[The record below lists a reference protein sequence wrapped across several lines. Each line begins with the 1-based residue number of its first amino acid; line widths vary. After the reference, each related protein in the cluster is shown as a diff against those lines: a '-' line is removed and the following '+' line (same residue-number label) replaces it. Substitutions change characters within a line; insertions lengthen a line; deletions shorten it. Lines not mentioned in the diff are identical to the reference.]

1 MFFFCLT
8 WKKVKFIQT
17 ATNFFFFN
25 AQQLFCL
32 FLFLY
37 FRYRKILALHVQGS
51 LVDEHLQ
58 WVGTSNV
65 VQHVQREHVE
75 LLKEG
80 KHWLIIS
87 LLIFINLIQ
96 KHWQLYFSFFFCNY
110 SFTSSCFFCKRH
122 LWLELGNYMLETR
135 SCIEWFE
142 ICWSIRIRLRKEWRI
157 HICRNEKQRR

>member
-1 MFFFCLT
+1 MFVSVWIEKKSSSFKQQLIFSFSTHNNFFVYFFFC
-8 WKKVKFIQT
+8 I
-17 ATNFFFFN
+17 
-25 AQQLFCL
+25 
-32 FLFLY
+32 

-142 ICWSIRIRLRKEWRI
+142 ICWSIRIRLRKKWRI